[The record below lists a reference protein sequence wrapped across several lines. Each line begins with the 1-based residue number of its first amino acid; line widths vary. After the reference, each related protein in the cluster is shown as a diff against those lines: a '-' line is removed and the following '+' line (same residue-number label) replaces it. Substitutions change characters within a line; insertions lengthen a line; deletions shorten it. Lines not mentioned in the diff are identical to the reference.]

1 MNKET
6 NSIVLK
12 MLIKNTKYL
21 FPLKNLL
28 KQCGKWHY
36 LFVSAAFSTKID
48 TRGLQHSSKT
58 VKWTTIRISFK
69 KKRKR
74 GSLTKSAGWAH
85 PPGSGGR

>member
-28 KQCGKWHY
+28 KYYGKCHY
-36 LFVSAAFSTKID
+36 LFLVLQYFSLKLIQWTHSMRKKIN
-48 TRGLQHSSKT
+48 
-58 VKWTTIRISFK
+58 WMTIKINLK
-69 KKRKR
+69 NN
-74 GSLTKSAGWAH
+74 A
-85 PPGSGGR
+85 P

>member
-28 KQCGKWHY
+28 KQCGKKHY
-36 LFVSAAFSTKID
+36 LFVFAAFSSKID
-48 TRGLQHSSKT
+48 TRVYRAAAAAAK
-58 VKWTTIRISFK
+58 
-69 KKRKR
+69 
-74 GSLTKSAGWAH
+74 
-85 PPGSGGR
+85 P

>member
-36 LFVSAAFSTKID
+36 LFVFAAFSSKID
-48 TRGLQHSSKT
+48 TQ
-58 VKWTTIRISFK
+58 VY
-69 KKRKR
+69 
-74 GSLTKSAGWAH
+74 SAAAKL
-85 PPGSGGR
+85 

>member
-28 KQCGKWHY
+28 EPCGKWHY
-36 LFVSAAFSTKID
+36 LFVFTAFSAKID
-48 TRGLQHSSKT
+48 TRDLYRSSKSK
-58 VKWTTIRISFK
+58 KWTTIRI
-69 KKRKR
+69 RKINKIKIN
-74 GSLTKSAGWAH
+74 LL
-85 PPGSGGR
+85 